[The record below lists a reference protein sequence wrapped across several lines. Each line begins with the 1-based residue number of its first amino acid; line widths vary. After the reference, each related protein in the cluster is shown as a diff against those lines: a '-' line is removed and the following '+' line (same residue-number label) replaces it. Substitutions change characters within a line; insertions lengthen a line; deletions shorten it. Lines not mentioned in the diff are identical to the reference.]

1 MDLPEGNGGPLV
13 VVGQFGSRSSNTLKK
28 IVGKEVH
35 DVHGLGG
42 DTRVGL
48 DFLQYFVDI
57 DSVIIQI
64 RAFSKAMTVINSL
77 VNYLSMLYCF

>member
-28 IVGKEVH
+28 IVSKEVH
-35 DVHGLGG
+35 YVHGLGG
-42 DTRVGL
+42 DTGVGL

>member
-1 MDLPEGNGGPLV
+1 MPLA
-13 VVGQFGSRSSNTLKK
+13 VVGQFGSCGTNTLKK
-28 IVGKEVH
+28 IVGKEGH

-57 DSVIIQI
+57 ESVIIQI
-64 RAFSKAMTVINSL
+64 RAFSKAMSVINSL